1 MKITA
6 KSARYIKLGKGGQY
20 EAVAFSGDELHF
32 GFGNVPHEVALS
44 LDVDRIKKC
53 QIAAGRNARAAA
65 DDAREILDFYQLG
78 SDCLWVTFAR
88 GYLWWTFAEPK
99 VIWLGGDGRSNGQRI
114 RKCLRG
120 WKNTDVKGGLL
131 RIDSLSTKLTKVAG
145 YQRTICAVDKDYV
158 LRRINGI
165 VEPVV
170 VKSNRARKLLL
181 DTLVESIGLL
191 HWRDFE
197 ILIDII
203 FARSGWH
210 RITDLGGTQKMIDLA
225 LEQPITNERCAIQ
238 IKSSASQR
246 NLNEF
251 VKLADETENFDRLF
265 FVCHSPKQ
273 DLKPPS
279 GRDDIHIWSATEL
292 SSMALRLG
300 LSDWIIEKV
309 S

>member
-1 MKITA
+1 MRITA
-6 KSARYIKLGKGGQY
+6 KAARYIKLGKGGGY
-20 EAVAFSGDELHF
+20 ETVALNRGELHF
-32 GFGNVPHEVALS
+32 GFGNVPHEIALS
-44 LDVDRIKKC
+44 LDVDQIKKC
-53 QIAAGRNARAAA
+53 QIAAGRNVRATI

-78 SDCLWVTFAR
+78 SDCIWITFAR
-88 GYLWWTFAEPK
+88 GYMWWAFAEPK
-99 VIWLGGDGRSNGQRI
+99 VTWIGGDGKANGQRI
-114 RKCLRG
+114 RKCLGG

-145 YQRTICAVDKDYV
+145 FQRTICAVDKDYV

-181 DTLVESIGLL
+181 DTLCEAISLL

-197 ILIDII
+197 TLIDII

-210 RITDLGGTQKMIDLA
+210 RITKLGGTQKMIDLA

-238 IKSSASQR
+238 IKSSATQLA
-246 NLNEF
+246 LNEF
-251 VKLADETENFDRLF
+251 VKLADETDDFDRLF

-273 DLKPPS
+273 KLKSPID
-279 GRDDIHIWSATEL
+279 RDDIHVWSTTEL
-292 SSMALRLG
+292 SGMALRLG
-300 LSDWIIEKV
+300 LSDWVIEKV